1 MKELFEK
8 IEIHSEADL
17 PKEDNEY
24 YVKKKDSFRLTTMIF
39 KPNHPH
45 YIKDWLFDY
54 EVEWYLL
61 PILQTESLPHVSISD
76 EEIKK
81 WIFNENPVKDRD
93 SEWQYEFRQGLFSG
107 AKAYRDGKIK
117 PI

>member
-1 MKELFEK
+1 MEEFA
-8 IEIHSEADL
+8 SQ
-17 PKEDNEY
+17 
-24 YVKKKDSFRLTTMIF
+24 S
-39 KPNHPH
+39 
-45 YIKDWLFDY
+45 
-54 EVEWYLL
+54 
-61 PILQTESLPHVSISD
+61 QTISD

-93 SEWQYEFRQGLFSG
+93 SEWQYGFRQGLFSG

>member
-61 PILQTESLPHVSISD
+61 PVSQTESLPHD
-76 EEIKK
+76 
-81 WIFNENPVKDRD
+81 
-93 SEWQYEFRQGLFSG
+93 
-107 AKAYRDGKIK
+107 K
-117 PI
+117 PRI